1 MGSFSVTLP
10 DGTNQSFD
18 ANVTATATQLPAP
31 IPGPTP
37 APVPTPIPQPVV
49 GPSDVVI
56 DLSHYDQVTPN
67 WSQVWTSGIQ
77 AVILKATEIDQTNGR
92 PFVDSTFISRAKGAT
107 DAGLLVGAY
116 CFFTGASV
124 DQQMSLFLATSLP
137 LTSFLVLDFEDYP
150 SSQPTLSGLKAAIA
164 IVKAKTARSPVL
176 YCNRYMVPVPDPV
189 LVSCPLWL
197 PEWGT
202 NPVPGPSW
210 SRWNLWQYTSKSG
223 SVPVPGIGQCQ
234 RSKFNGTI
242 DQLHYWWGNPVP

>member
-56 DLSHYDQVTPN
+56 DLSDYDQVTPN

-116 CFFTGASV
+116 GFFTGASV

-137 LTSFLVLDFEDYP
+137 LTSFLVLDFLDV
-150 SSQPTLSGLKAAIA
+150 SLVTAHTFWSQSRDRDCQGQNCPFS
-164 IVKAKTARSPVL
+164 RSL
-176 YCNRYMVPVPDPV
+176 
-189 LVSCPLWL
+189 LQSLHGACP
-197 PEWGT
+197 
-202 NPVPGPSW
+202 
-210 SRWNLWQYTSKSG
+210 
-223 SVPVPGIGQCQ
+223 
-234 RSKFNGTI
+234 
-242 DQLHYWWGNPVP
+242 